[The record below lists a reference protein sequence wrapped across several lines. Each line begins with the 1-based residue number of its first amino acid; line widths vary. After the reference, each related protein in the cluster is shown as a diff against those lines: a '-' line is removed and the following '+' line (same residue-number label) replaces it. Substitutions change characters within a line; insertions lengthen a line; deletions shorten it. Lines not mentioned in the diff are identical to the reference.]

1 MPTLDSPQRVL
12 VVDDDA
18 GIRATLQRSIE
29 RAGYASFAAADG
41 AAGLAEAIKVSP
53 TVIVL
58 DLRMPNMDGHTFMR
72 RFANLKLDSAIIVT
86 SADGEIDDVIEAMR
100 HGAIDYVKKPFSNAE
115 IQSALARAVEIHDK
129 RAPVAVSPP
138 QLGEPETSVFSK
150 IIEKIHRGEI
160 LVPSIPSVIE
170 ELRAV
175 VAGREASVES
185 VARLVACD
193 QALAARVLQLS
204 RSAWHSSAR
213 PSLDLQAA
221 ISRIGFQKLQALAET
236 VWLNGCFQARDP
248 RFVPYIQRQTRF
260 ALARALAM
268 RALAVPA
275 KLDPKLSYF
284 TGLFADVGASFLLY
298 VIAEKACETT
308 PEPAACE
315 AFVREYHEAIGGQ
328 LLAKWGYGDDVGRLA
343 RRHHTTAGLRGRDAY
358 AKLFAI
364 GTALA
369 QEMTREEDL
378 TGSAPSADE
387 IERCAAELG
396 IDPATRSRSHD
407 TAMTELTSL
416 LDVLRQ

>member
-1 MPTLDSPQRVL
+1 MPTLDSSQRVL

-18 GIRATLQRSIE
+18 NVRSTLQRSIE
-29 RAGYASFAAADG
+29 RIGYASFAAADG
-41 AAGLAEAIKVSP
+41 AAGLVEAVKVMP

-115 IQSALARAVEIHDK
+115 IQTALARAADIHDK
-129 RAPVAVSPP
+129 RSAPVAAAAAD
-138 QLGEPETSVFSK
+138 LAEPEPSVFSK
-150 IIEKIHRGEI
+150 IIGKIHRGEI

-185 VARLVACD
+185 VTRLVACD

-204 RSAWHSSAR
+204 RSAWHASAR
-213 PSLDLQAA
+213 PSLDLQSA

-236 VWLNGCFQARDP
+236 VWLNGCFQARDS

-260 ALARALAM
+260 GLARALAM

-275 KLDPKLSYF
+275 KLDPRLAYF

-298 VIAEKACETT
+298 VVAEKACAST
-308 PEPAACE
+308 PEPEACE

-358 AKLFAI
+358 AKLFAV

-369 QEMTREEDL
+369 QEMTREDDL
-378 TGSAPSADE
+378 TGAAPPADE
-387 IERCAAELG
+387 IERCSTELG
-396 IDPATRSRSHD
+396 IDPATRSRCHD
-407 TAMTELTSL
+407 AAMTELTSL
-416 LDVLRQ
+416 LDVLR